1 MIFRLSRLSCFFSVV
16 CLIHCGGAQNPESTV
31 EESEGTSEVSSPDQA
46 GPLLTN
52 AEIGASVDASGL
64 KLSTPASQEFLPD
77 TQTVYLV
84 ASAEKLPREAD
95 IEVRWTESTMGQ
107 PLAVTHHTAGSGTYT
122 FSSKFDL
129 GKFVASEKKP
139 YGRKIQALVFVNNS
153 KIGGALFTISDRRAG
168 GMLKVKDLDVSTS
181 VEPNT
186 NLAVNPSR
194 SFRKGTKKVFASF
207 YVGGLEPGASIR
219 VRWIH
224 DENTVKEDDLESE
237 GEKRYAVS
245 MDNGNSPIAKGDWN
259 VEVEILG
266 DVFAE
271 RSFFMGDNISGPAIE
286 EASLG
291 LSLGKDRMPKTPT
304 TSFNTKPGAIHC
316 GIRFIYADANSK
328 IEIQWTSLVDG
339 VESILETTSADVK
352 KEGPATVNMAW
363 RTGKSLK
370 PGPYK
375 AAIVVNGTKMQELSF
390 VVE

>member
-1 MIFRLSRLSCFFSVV
+1 MNRFSRLCCFFSV
-16 CLIHCGGAQNPESTV
+16 LILVGCGGAKKHDEIPDGVQ
-31 EESEGTSEVSSPDQA
+31 GTTGVYASDENEPV
-46 GPLLTN
+46 LTS
-52 AEIGASVDASGL
+52 AEIGAAVDVSGL
-64 KLSTPASQEFLPD
+64 KLATPGSKEFLPD

-84 ASAEKLPREAD
+84 ATAEKLPREAD
-95 IEVRWTESTMGQ
+95 IEVRWTESTMGK

-122 FSSKFDL
+122 FSSNFDL

-139 YGRKIQALVFVNNS
+139 YGRQIQALVFVNNT
-153 KIGGALFTISDRRAG
+153 KIGGNSFTISDRRAG
-168 GMLKVKDLDVSTS
+168 GMLKVKDLNVSTS
-181 VEPNT
+181 VEAGT
-186 NLAVNPSR
+186 NLAVNSSR
-194 SFRKGTKKVFASF
+194 SFRRGTKKVFASF

-219 VRWIH
+219 VRWSH
-224 DENTVKEDDLESE
+224 DENMVKEDDLESE
-237 GEKRYAVS
+237 GEKRYAVLMES
-245 MDNGNSPIAKGDWN
+245 GKPLAQGDWK

-291 LSLGKDRMPKTPT
+291 LSVGKDRMPKTPM
-304 TSFNTKPGAIHC
+304 TSFKTNSGAVHC
-316 GIRFIYADANSK
+316 GIRFLYADANSK
-328 IEIQWTSLVDG
+328 IEIQWTSLVND
-339 VESILETTSADVK
+339 VENILETTSADVK

-375 AAIVVNGTKMQELSF
+375 AAIVVNGVKMQELSF

>member
-1 MIFRLSRLSCFFSVV
+1 MMNRFSRLCCLFSALLLVE
-16 CLIHCGGAQNPESTV
+16 CGGAKNPDTTPAG
-31 EESEGTSEVSSPDQA
+31 SEGASDLSAPDQS
-46 GPLLTN
+46 GPILRD
-52 AEIGASVDASGL
+52 AEIGAAVDASGL
-64 KLSTPASQEFLPD
+64 KLSTPGSKEFLPD
-77 TQTVYLV
+77 TQAVYLV
-84 ASAEKLPREAD
+84 ATAEGLPLEAD
-95 IEVRWTESTMGQ
+95 IEVRWTEATAGPPISS
-107 PLAVTHHTAGSGTYT
+107 THHTAGSGTYT

-139 YGRKIQALVFVNNS
+139 YGRQIQALVYVNNS
-153 KIGGALFTISDRRAG
+153 KIGGNAFTISDRRAG

-181 VEPNT
+181 VETGT
-186 NLAVNPSR
+186 NLAVNPTR

-219 VRWIH
+219 VRWSH
-224 DENTVKEDDLESE
+224 NENMVKEDDLESE

-245 MDNGNSPIAKGDWN
+245 MESNKPIAQGDWN

-286 EASLG
+286 EAALG
-291 LSLGKDRMPKTPT
+291 LSIGKDKMPKTRM
-304 TSFNTKPGAIHC
+304 TSFKTNPSAIHC
-316 GIRFIYADANSK
+316 GIRFIYADSNSK
-328 IEIQWTSLVDG
+328 IEIQWTSLIDG

-375 AAIVVNGTKMQELSF
+375 AAILVNGVEMQELAF